1 MKKLRLGMIGGG
13 QDSFIGAVHRI
24 ASRIDDQWSLEAGC
38 LSSTPERAIASAK
51 EIGLPFDRSYTSF
64 QEMAEAE
71 KGEDDPT
78 DPDTKT
84 EAYVR
89 RRVRAALLASSY

>member
-1 MKKLRLGMIGGG
+1 MS
-13 QDSFIGAVHRI
+13 QP
-24 ASRIDDQWSLEAGC
+24 LEKFTGKIKDTKA
-38 LSSTPERAIASAK
+38 
-51 EIGLPFDRSYTSF
+51 
-64 QEMAEAE
+64 EMAEAE